1 MASREYIDDED
12 EELPDASELG
22 RSRQAVDDVED
33 EEERDSEEDED
44 EEDEEEEDEEEQ
56 DSGRQRKRVKVSPAL
71 SNLPFMLKCC
81 VSAHLNGPRHIVSL
95 ISKSRLTTMTK
106 TWTTTMTSCTRK
118 ATREFIDEDAGFDP
132 SEPANRRAAADH
144 IRYDQQRELNERD
157 LAELAQDY
165 KDRYQRSAARYTGDA
180 DQVPQRLLMPS
191 VNDPHLFQVRV
202 KIGREKELVFSLMR
216 KYMDKEH
223 SNNPLEIFS
232 AFQRDSLPG
241 LIYVEAHDAKQVS
254 TALNGLVGAYI
265 SSGVKLVPIDE
276 MSSLLKIKRAETT
289 VQPGAWVRIKRGK
302 YAGDLAQ
309 VIDVTENG
317 EEVGL
322 KFIPR
327 IDLTP
332 RDDPMGGGV
341 DPKTGKRKKPGMSIP
356 TGRPPQRFFN
366 VEEVT
371 KAYGPRSVGRRQ
383 ANAYVFMNDTYKDGF
398 IEKDIRLTGIQTD
411 NVNPTLD
418 EITQF
423 AGTQGEDGAHRTNF
437 DLSAI
442 AEASRKTATAVL
454 QPGDH
459 VEVFE
464 GEQTGVYGVVESIS
478 GEVVLLRATH
488 IEIEGQKIEVPARSV
503 RKRFKAGD
511 HVKVMAGK
519 NTDETGLVVSVTDNV
534 VTFLSDLSL
543 QEVTV
548 FSKDLREAAEVGAST
563 NTVGNYELH
572 DLVLLGAD
580 SVGVIYKTEHST
592 FRVLDQNGQTRIVQP
607 HQITLRRDSNRA
619 IATDA
624 QGHEIRVRDNMKE
637 AEGEMRKGQVLHIHQ
652 STYAFLFSREI
663 AENGGVFVTR
673 ARSLVSVAPKGPG
686 AGMDLSK
693 MNPAMMGGGMVGSGI
708 MTRAPRDRLIGVH
721 VMVTKG
727 LQKGYVGTVKETN
740 GNLVRVELVTG
751 NKVISIEK
759 DKLRMKGPDGKYVP
773 ITDGFPRRNNNT
785 SSMGPP
791 VSSGGGGGG
800 GGWNTPSRAG
810 GAASP
815 GRMQSPYLTGANGSK
830 TPGWGEGSRISFG
843 GGKTPAWNSSA
854 TPMHQSADSFGGKT
868 PGGAGATNSWGGATP
883 GRTSWGGATPGRPAG
898 QGGQGGWGGATPA
911 RSTPWGGATPAR
923 NTWGGAT
930 PAANKDSWG
939 GATPG
944 RPSASGSG
952 SGSGGDSGWNASG
965 GDEWGGSADTP
976 YTAPTPGAGLMSAP
990 TPGAPLSAPTP
1001 GGGAFSSAP
1010 TPAFGSSYGSA
1021 PTPGVFGMTPGYSV
1035 SQTPRGAPTPFVS
1048 GAGMDD
1054 DESGGRAGEKG
1065 LPQDWLMSLPENVL
1079 VDAVLEF
1086 YVPEGETTGYA
1097 DGAYDGQT
1105 AIFVTRLDS
1114 GARYARTVTVKFP
1127 NSDETLGGVPHQYL
1141 KAVEPRDN
1149 EYAICL
1155 DRSHSSFG
1163 RTALVSSKDGEDC
1176 MLEVFDENMSNP
1188 DMEFLKVSMIVKKH
1202 HV

>member
-1 MASREYIDDED
+1 MASRDYLDDDED
-12 EELPDASELG
+12 DLPEASELG
-22 RSRQAVDDVED
+22 RSRQVEDDVED
-33 EEERDSEEDED
+33 DEERDSEEEED
-44 EEDEEEEDEEEQ
+44 EEDDEEEEDEEQ
-56 DSGRQRKRVKVSPAL
+56 DSGRQRKRVKRAPKR
-71 SNLPFMLKCC
+71 PK
-81 VSAHLNGPRHIVSL
+81 AHP
-95 ISKSRLTTMTK
+95 
-106 TWTTTMTSCTRK
+106 
-118 ATREFIDEDAGFDP
+118 REFIDEDGGFDP
-132 SEPANRRAAADH
+132 NEPANRRAAADH

-202 KIGREKELVFSLMR
+202 KAGREKELVFSLMR

-223 SNNPLEIFS
+223 TNNPLEIFS

-254 TALNGLVGAYI
+254 TALNGLVGAYV
-265 SSGVKLVPIDE
+265 SSGIKLVPIDE
-276 MSSLLKIKRAETT
+276 MSSLLKIKRVETT

-332 RDDPMGGGV
+332 RDDAMGGGV

-398 IEKDIRLTGIQTD
+398 IEKDIRLSGIQTD
-411 NVNPTLD
+411 NINPTLD
-418 EITQF
+418 EIAQF
-423 AGTQGEDGAHRTNF
+423 ARIHGEDGAPGDV

-442 AEASRKTATAVL
+442 AEASRKAATAVL

-464 GEQTGVYGVVESIS
+464 GEQTGVHGVVESIS
-478 GEVVLLRATH
+478 GEIVLLRATH
-488 IEIEGQKIEVPARSV
+488 IDIEGQKIEVPARSV

-519 NTDETGLVVSVTDNV
+519 NTDETGLVVSVTNNV

-624 QGHEIRVRDNMKE
+624 HGHEIRVRDNMKE
-637 AEGEMRKGQVLHIHQ
+637 VDGEMRKGQVLHIHQ
-652 STYAFLFSREI
+652 STYAFLFNREI

-759 DKLRMKGPDGKYVP
+759 DKLRMKGPDGKYIP
-773 ITDGFPRRNNNT
+773 ISDGFSRRNNASN
-785 SSMGPP
+785 MGPP
-791 VSSGGGGGG
+791 TSTPNSGANS
-800 GGWNTPSRAG
+800 GWGTPSGRGG

-815 GRMQSPYLTGANGSK
+815 GRTQNPYLAGSR
-830 TPGWGEGSRISFG
+830 TPGWGGDGSRTPFG
-843 GGKTPAWNSSA
+843 GGKTPVWNSSA
-854 TPMHQSADSFGGKT
+854 TPMHQSGSFGGKT
-868 PGGAGATNSWGGATP
+868 PGGAGATNGSWGGATP
-883 GRTSWGGATPGRPAG
+883 GRSTWGGATPGRPS
-898 QGGQGGWGGATPA
+898 GQGGWGGATPA

-923 NTWGGAT
+923 SSGNTWGGAT

-944 RPSASGSG
+944 RPNASG
-952 SGSGGDSGWNASG
+952 SGSGGDSGEWSPSG
-965 GDEWGGSADTP
+965 GDEWGGSAETP

-1001 GGGAFSSAP
+1001 GAGAFSSAP
-1010 TPAFGSSYGSA
+1010 TPAFGSGYGSA
-1021 PTPGVFGMTPGYSV
+1021 PTPGVFGMTPGYGV

-1048 GAGMDD
+1048 GSGMDD
-1054 DESGGRAGEKG
+1054 DEGGGRSGEKG
-1065 LPQDWLMSLPENVL
+1065 LPKDWLMTLPENVL
-1079 VDAVLEF
+1079 VGAILEF
-1086 YVPEGETTGYA
+1086 CIPEGETTGYA

-1105 AIFVTRLDS
+1105 AVFVTRLDS
-1114 GARYARTVTVKFP
+1114 GARYSRTVTVKLL
-1127 NSDETLGGVPHQYL
+1127 NNDETLGGVPYEYL

-1155 DRSHSSFG
+1155 DRGHSSFG

-1176 MLEVFDENMSNP
+1176 MLEVFDEHMSNP
-1188 DMEFLKVSMIVKKH
+1188 DMEFLKVNMIVKKH
-1202 HV
+1202 QT

>member
-1 MASREYIDDED
+1 MASRDYLDDDED
-12 EELPDASELG
+12 DLPEASELG
-22 RSRQAVDDVED
+22 RSRQVEDDVED
-33 EEERDSEEDED
+33 DEERDSEEEED
-44 EEDEEEEDEEEQ
+44 EEDDEEEEDEEQ
-56 DSGRQRKRVKVSPAL
+56 DSGRQRKRVKRAPKR
-71 SNLPFMLKCC
+71 PK
-81 VSAHLNGPRHIVSL
+81 AHRFLDLEV
-95 ISKSRLTTMTK
+95 
-106 TWTTTMTSCTRK
+106 
-118 ATREFIDEDAGFDP
+118 EFIDEDGGFDP
-132 SEPANRRAAADH
+132 NEPANRRAAADH

-202 KIGREKELVFSLMR
+202 KAGREKELVFSLMR

-223 SNNPLEIFS
+223 TNNPLEIFS

-254 TALNGLVGAYI
+254 TALNGLVGAYV
-265 SSGVKLVPIDE
+265 SSGIKLVPIDE
-276 MSSLLKIKRAETT
+276 MSSLLKIKRVETT

-332 RDDPMGGGV
+332 RDDAMGGGV

-398 IEKDIRLTGIQTD
+398 IEKDIRLSGIQTD
-411 NVNPTLD
+411 NINPTLD
-418 EITQF
+418 EIAQF
-423 AGTQGEDGAHRTNF
+423 ARIHGEDGAPGDV

-442 AEASRKTATAVL
+442 AEASRKAATAVL

-464 GEQTGVYGVVESIS
+464 GEQTGVHGVVESIS
-478 GEVVLLRATH
+478 GEIVLLRATH
-488 IEIEGQKIEVPARSV
+488 IDIEGQKIEVPARSV

-519 NTDETGLVVSVTDNV
+519 NTDETGLVVSVTNNV

-624 QGHEIRVRDNMKE
+624 HGHEIRVRDNMKE
-637 AEGEMRKGQVLHIHQ
+637 VDGEMRKGQVLHIHQ
-652 STYAFLFSREI
+652 STYAFLFNREI

-759 DKLRMKGPDGKYVP
+759 DKLRMKGPDGKYIP
-773 ITDGFPRRNNNT
+773 ISDGFSRRNNASN
-785 SSMGPP
+785 MGPP
-791 VSSGGGGGG
+791 TSTPNSGANS
-800 GGWNTPSRAG
+800 GWGTPSGRGG

-815 GRMQSPYLTGANGSK
+815 GRTQNPYLAGSR
-830 TPGWGEGSRISFG
+830 TPGWGGDGSRTPFG
-843 GGKTPAWNSSA
+843 GGKTPVWNSSA
-854 TPMHQSADSFGGKT
+854 TPMHQSGSFGGKT
-868 PGGAGATNSWGGATP
+868 PGGAGATNGSWGGATP
-883 GRTSWGGATPGRPAG
+883 GRSTWGGATPGRPS
-898 QGGQGGWGGATPA
+898 GQGGWGGATPA

-923 NTWGGAT
+923 SSGNTWGGAT
-930 PAANKDSWG
+930 PAASKDSWG

-944 RPSASGSG
+944 RPNASG
-952 SGSGGDSGWNASG
+952 SGSGGDSGEWSPSG
-965 GDEWGGSADTP
+965 GDEWGGSAETP

-1001 GGGAFSSAP
+1001 GAGAFSSAP
-1010 TPAFGSSYGSA
+1010 TPAFGSGYGSA
-1021 PTPGVFGMTPGYSV
+1021 PTPGVFGMTPGYGV

-1048 GAGMDD
+1048 GSGMDD
-1054 DESGGRAGEKG
+1054 DEGGGRSGEKG
-1065 LPQDWLMSLPENVL
+1065 LPKDWLMTLPENVL
-1079 VDAVLEF
+1079 VGAILEF
-1086 YVPEGETTGYA
+1086 CIPEGETTGYA

-1105 AIFVTRLDS
+1105 AVFVTRLDS
-1114 GARYARTVTVKFP
+1114 GARYSRTVTVKLLS
-1127 NSDETLGGVPHQYL
+1127 NDETLGGVPYEYL

-1155 DRSHSSFG
+1155 DRGHSSFG

-1176 MLEVFDENMSNP
+1176 MLEVFDEHMSNP
-1188 DMEFLKVSMIVKKH
+1188 DMEFLKVNMIVKKH
-1202 HV
+1202 QT

>member
-1 MASREYIDDED
+1 MASRDYLDDDED
-12 EELPDASELG
+12 DLPEASELG
-22 RSRQAVDDVED
+22 RSRQVEDDVED
-33 EEERDSEEDED
+33 DEERDSEEEED
-44 EEDEEEEDEEEQ
+44 EEDDEEEEDEEQ
-56 DSGRQRKRVKVSPAL
+56 DSGRQRKRVKRAPKR
-71 SNLPFMLKCC
+71 PK
-81 VSAHLNGPRHIVSL
+81 AHP
-95 ISKSRLTTMTK
+95 
-106 TWTTTMTSCTRK
+106 
-118 ATREFIDEDAGFDP
+118 REFIDEDGGFDP
-132 SEPANRRAAADH
+132 NEPANRRAAADH

-202 KIGREKELVFSLMR
+202 KAGREKELVFSLMR

-223 SNNPLEIFS
+223 TNNPLEIFS

-254 TALNGLVGAYI
+254 TALNGLVGAYV
-265 SSGVKLVPIDE
+265 SSGIKLVPIDE
-276 MSSLLKIKRAETT
+276 MSSLLKIKRVETT

-332 RDDPMGGGV
+332 RDDAMGGGV

-398 IEKDIRLTGIQTD
+398 IEKDIRLSGIQTD
-411 NVNPTLD
+411 NINPTLD
-418 EITQF
+418 EIAQF
-423 AGTQGEDGAHRTNF
+423 ARIHGEDGAPGDV

-442 AEASRKTATAVL
+442 AEASRKAATAVL

-464 GEQTGVYGVVESIS
+464 GEQTGVHGVVESIS
-478 GEVVLLRATH
+478 GEIVLLRATH
-488 IEIEGQKIEVPARSV
+488 IDIEGQKIEVPARSV

-519 NTDETGLVVSVTDNV
+519 NTDETGLVVSVTNNV

-624 QGHEIRVRDNMKE
+624 HGHEIRVRDNMKE
-637 AEGEMRKGQVLHIHQ
+637 VDGEMRKGQVLHIHQ
-652 STYAFLFSREI
+652 STYAFLFNREI

-759 DKLRMKGPDGKYVP
+759 DKLRMKGPDGKYIP
-773 ITDGFPRRNNNT
+773 ISDGFSRRNNASN
-785 SSMGPP
+785 MGPP
-791 VSSGGGGGG
+791 TSTPNSGANS
-800 GGWNTPSRAG
+800 GWGTPSGRGG

-815 GRMQSPYLTGANGSK
+815 GRTQNPYLAGSR
-830 TPGWGEGSRISFG
+830 TPGWGGDGSRTPFG
-843 GGKTPAWNSSA
+843 GGKTPVWNSSA
-854 TPMHQSADSFGGKT
+854 TPMHQSGSFGGKT
-868 PGGAGATNSWGGATP
+868 PGGAGATNGSWGGATP
-883 GRTSWGGATPGRPAG
+883 GRSTWGGATPGRPS
-898 QGGQGGWGGATPA
+898 GQGGWGGATPA

-923 NTWGGAT
+923 SSGNTWGGAT

-944 RPSASGSG
+944 RPNASG
-952 SGSGGDSGWNASG
+952 SGSGGDSGEWSPSG
-965 GDEWGGSADTP
+965 GDEWGGSAETP
-976 YTAPTPGAGLMSAP
+976 YTAATPGAGLMSAP

-1001 GGGAFSSAP
+1001 GAGAFSSAP
-1010 TPAFGSSYGSA
+1010 TPAFGSGYGSA
-1021 PTPGVFGMTPGYSV
+1021 PTPGVFGMTPGYGV

-1048 GAGMDD
+1048 GSGMDD
-1054 DESGGRAGEKG
+1054 DEGGGRSGEKG
-1065 LPQDWLMSLPENVL
+1065 LPKDWLMTLPENVL
-1079 VDAVLEF
+1079 VGAILEF
-1086 YVPEGETTGYA
+1086 CIPEGEATGYA

-1105 AIFVTRLDS
+1105 AVFVTRLDS
-1114 GARYARTVTVKFP
+1114 GARYSRTVTVKLL
-1127 NSDETLGGVPHQYL
+1127 NNDETLGGVPYEYL

-1155 DRSHSSFG
+1155 DRGHSSFG

-1176 MLEVFDENMSNP
+1176 MLEVFDEHMSNP
-1188 DMEFLKVSMIVKKH
+1188 DMEFLKVNMIVKKH
-1202 HV
+1202 QT

>member
-1 MASREYIDDED
+1 MASRDYLDDDED
-12 EELPDASELG
+12 DLPEASELG
-22 RSRQAVDDVED
+22 RSRQVEDDVED
-33 EEERDSEEDED
+33 DEERDSEEEED
-44 EEDEEEEDEEEQ
+44 EEDDEEEEDEEQ
-56 DSGRQRKRVKVSPAL
+56 DSGRQRKRVKRAPKR
-71 SNLPFMLKCC
+71 PK
-81 VSAHLNGPRHIVSL
+81 AHP
-95 ISKSRLTTMTK
+95 
-106 TWTTTMTSCTRK
+106 
-118 ATREFIDEDAGFDP
+118 REFIDEDGGFDP
-132 SEPANRRAAADH
+132 NEPANRRAAADH

-202 KIGREKELVFSLMR
+202 KAGREKELVFSLMR

-223 SNNPLEIFS
+223 TNNPLEIFS

-254 TALNGLVGAYI
+254 TALNGLVGAYV
-265 SSGVKLVPIDE
+265 SSGIKLVPIDE
-276 MSSLLKIKRAETT
+276 MSSLLKIKRVETT

-332 RDDPMGGGV
+332 RDDAMGGGV

-398 IEKDIRLTGIQTD
+398 IEKDIRLSGIQTD
-411 NVNPTLD
+411 NINPTLD
-418 EITQF
+418 EIAQF
-423 AGTQGEDGAHRTNF
+423 ARIHGEDGAPGDV

-442 AEASRKTATAVL
+442 AEASRKAATAVL

-464 GEQTGVYGVVESIS
+464 GEQTGVHGVVESIS
-478 GEVVLLRATH
+478 GEIVLLRATH
-488 IEIEGQKIEVPARSV
+488 IDIEGQKIEVPARSV

-519 NTDETGLVVSVTDNV
+519 NTDETGLVVSVTNNV

-624 QGHEIRVRDNMKE
+624 HGHEIRVRDNMKE
-637 AEGEMRKGQVLHIHQ
+637 VDGEMRKGQVLHIHQ
-652 STYAFLFSREI
+652 STYAFLFNREI

-759 DKLRMKGPDGKYVP
+759 DKLRMKGPDGKYIP
-773 ITDGFPRRNNNT
+773 ISDGFSRRNNASN
-785 SSMGPP
+785 MGPP
-791 VSSGGGGGG
+791 TSTPNSGANS
-800 GGWNTPSRAG
+800 GWGTPSGRGG

-815 GRMQSPYLTGANGSK
+815 GRTQNPYLAGSR
-830 TPGWGEGSRISFG
+830 TPGWGGDGSRTPFG
-843 GGKTPAWNSSA
+843 GGKTPVWNSSA
-854 TPMHQSADSFGGKT
+854 TPMHQSGSFGGKT
-868 PGGAGATNSWGGATP
+868 PGGAGATNGSWGGATP
-883 GRTSWGGATPGRPAG
+883 GRSTWGGATPGRPS
-898 QGGQGGWGGATPA
+898 GQGGWGGATPA

-923 NTWGGAT
+923 SSGNTWGGAT
-930 PAANKDSWG
+930 PAASKDSWG

-944 RPSASGSG
+944 RPNASG
-952 SGSGGDSGWNASG
+952 SGSGGDSGEWSPSG
-965 GDEWGGSADTP
+965 GDEWGGSAETP

-1001 GGGAFSSAP
+1001 GAGAFSSAP
-1010 TPAFGSSYGSA
+1010 TPAFGSGYGSA
-1021 PTPGVFGMTPGYSV
+1021 PTPGVFGMTPGYGV

-1048 GAGMDD
+1048 GSGMDD
-1054 DESGGRAGEKG
+1054 DEGGGRSGEKG
-1065 LPQDWLMSLPENVL
+1065 LPKDWLMTLPENVL
-1079 VDAVLEF
+1079 VGAILEF
-1086 YVPEGETTGYA
+1086 CIPEGETTGYA

-1105 AIFVTRLDS
+1105 AVFVTRLDS
-1114 GARYARTVTVKFP
+1114 GARYSRTVTVKLLS
-1127 NSDETLGGVPHQYL
+1127 NDETLGGVPYEYL

-1155 DRSHSSFG
+1155 DRGHSSFG

-1176 MLEVFDENMSNP
+1176 MLEVFDEHMSNP
-1188 DMEFLKVSMIVKKH
+1188 DMEFLKVNMIVKKH
-1202 HV
+1202 QT

>member
-1 MASREYIDDED
+1 MASRDYLDDDED
-12 EELPDASELG
+12 DLPEASELG
-22 RSRQAVDDVED
+22 RSRQVEDDVED
-33 EEERDSEEDED
+33 DEERDSEEEED
-44 EEDEEEEDEEEQ
+44 EEDDDEEEDEEQ
-56 DSGRQRKRVKVSPAL
+56 DSGRQRKRVKV
-71 SNLPFMLKCC
+71 
-81 VSAHLNGPRHIVSL
+81 
-95 ISKSRLTTMTK
+95 
-106 TWTTTMTSCTRK
+106 
-118 ATREFIDEDAGFDP
+118 TREFIDEDGGFDP
-132 SEPANRRAAADH
+132 NEPANRRAAADH

-202 KIGREKELVFSLMR
+202 KAGREKELVFSLMR

-223 SNNPLEIFS
+223 TNNPLEIFS

-254 TALNGLVGAYI
+254 TALNGLVGAYV
-265 SSGVKLVPIDE
+265 SSGIKLVPIDE
-276 MSSLLKIKRAETT
+276 MSSLLKIKRVETT

-332 RDDPMGGGV
+332 RDDAMGGGV

-398 IEKDIRLTGIQTD
+398 IEKDIRLSGIQTD
-411 NVNPTLD
+411 NINPTLD
-418 EITQF
+418 EIAQF
-423 AGTQGEDGAHRTNF
+423 ARIHGEDGAPGDV

-442 AEASRKTATAVL
+442 AEASRKAATAVL

-464 GEQTGVYGVVESIS
+464 GEQTGVHGVVESIS
-478 GEVVLLRATH
+478 GEIVLLRATH
-488 IEIEGQKIEVPARSV
+488 IDIEGQKIEVPARSV

-519 NTDETGLVVSVTDNV
+519 NTDETGLVVSVTNNV

-624 QGHEIRVRDNMKE
+624 HGHEIRVRDNMKE
-637 AEGEMRKGQVLHIHQ
+637 VDGEMRKGQVLHIHQ
-652 STYAFLFSREI
+652 STYAFLFNREI

-759 DKLRMKGPDGKYVP
+759 DKLRMKGPDGKYIP
-773 ITDGFPRRNNNT
+773 ISDGFSRRNNASN
-785 SSMGPP
+785 MGPP
-791 VSSGGGGGG
+791 TSTPNSGANS
-800 GGWNTPSRAG
+800 GWGTPSGRGG

-815 GRMQSPYLTGANGSK
+815 GRTQNPYLAGSR
-830 TPGWGEGSRISFG
+830 TPGWGGDGSRTPFG
-843 GGKTPAWNSSA
+843 GGKTPVWNSSA
-854 TPMHQSADSFGGKT
+854 TPMHQSGSFGGKT
-868 PGGAGATNSWGGATP
+868 PGGAGATNGSWGGATP
-883 GRTSWGGATPGRPAG
+883 GRSTWGGATPGRPS
-898 QGGQGGWGGATPA
+898 GQGGWGGATPA

-923 NTWGGAT
+923 SSGNTWGGAT
-930 PAANKDSWG
+930 PAASKDSWG

-944 RPSASGSG
+944 RPNASG
-952 SGSGGDSGWNASG
+952 SGSGGDSGEWSPSG
-965 GDEWGGSADTP
+965 GDEWGGSAETP

-1001 GGGAFSSAP
+1001 GAGAFSSAP
-1010 TPAFGSSYGSA
+1010 TPAFGSGYGSA
-1021 PTPGVFGMTPGYSV
+1021 PTPGVFGMTPGYGV

-1048 GAGMDD
+1048 GSGMDD
-1054 DESGGRAGEKG
+1054 DEGGGRSGEKG
-1065 LPQDWLMSLPENVL
+1065 LPKDWLMTLPENVL
-1079 VDAVLEF
+1079 VGAILEF
-1086 YVPEGETTGYA
+1086 CIPEGETTGYA

-1105 AIFVTRLDS
+1105 AVFVTRLDS
-1114 GARYARTVTVKFP
+1114 GARYSRTVTVKLL
-1127 NSDETLGGVPHQYL
+1127 NNDETLGGVPYEYL

-1155 DRSHSSFG
+1155 DRGHSSFG

-1176 MLEVFDENMSNP
+1176 MLEVFDEHMSNP
-1188 DMEFLKVSMIVKKH
+1188 DMEFLKVNMIVKKH
-1202 HV
+1202 QT

>member
-1 MASREYIDDED
+1 MASRDYIDDDED
-12 EELPDASELG
+12 DLPDASDLG

-33 EEERDSEEDED
+33 DDERDSEEEED
-44 EEDEEEEDEEEQ
+44 EEDEEEEEDEEQ
-56 DSGRQRKRVKVSPAL
+56 DSGRQRKRVKRAPKR
-71 SNLPFMLKCC
+71 PK
-81 VSAHLNGPRHIVSL
+81 AHRFLDLEVEVDDDEEDLDDDDDELH
-95 ISKSRLTTMTK
+95 KE
-106 TWTTTMTSCTRK
+106 
-118 ATREFIDEDAGFDP
+118 AREFIDEDGGFDP
-132 SEPANRRAAADH
+132 NEPVNRRAAADH

-165 KDRYQRSAARYTGDA
+165 KDRYQRSAARYTGDV

-202 KIGREKELVFSLMR
+202 KVGREKELVFSLMR
-216 KYMDKEH
+216 KYMDKEN

-241 LIYVEAHDAKQVS
+241 LIYVEAHDSKQVS
-254 TALNGLVGAYI
+254 TALNGLVGAYV
-265 SSGVKLVPIDE
+265 SSGIKLVPIDE
-276 MSSLLKIKRAETT
+276 MSSLLKIKRVETT

-322 KFIPR
+322 KFVPR

-332 RDDPMGGGV
+332 RDDAMGGGV

-418 EITQF
+418 EIAQF
-423 AGTQGEDGAHRTNF
+423 AGVHGEDGAHRGDL

-442 AEASRKTATAVL
+442 AEASRKAATAVL

-478 GEVVLLRATH
+478 GEIVLLRATH
-488 IEIEGQKIEVPARSV
+488 FEIEGQKIEVPARSV

-619 IATDA
+619 IATDS

-637 AEGEMRKGQVLHIHQ
+637 IDGEMRKGQVLHIHQ
-652 STYAFLFSREI
+652 STYAFLFNREI

-740 GNLVRVELVTG
+740 GNLVRVQLVAG
-751 NKVISIEK
+751 NKIISIEK

-773 ITDGFPRRNNNT
+773 VSDGFPRRNNM

-791 VSSGGGGGG
+791 VAAGAN
-800 GGWNTPSRAG
+800 GGWGTPGNRAG

-815 GRMQSPYLTGANGSK
+815 GRMQSPYLTNTGGKTPGWDGSK
-830 TPGWGEGSRISFG
+830 TPGWGDGARTPFG
-843 GGKTPAWNSSA
+843 GGKTP
-854 TPMHQSADSFGGKT
+854 MHPGGDSFGGKT
-868 PGGAGATNSWGGATP
+868 PGGAGATS
-883 GRTSWGGATPGRPAG
+883 SWGGATPGRPAW
-898 QGGQGGWGGATPA
+898 GGATPGRPSGGWGGATPA
-911 RSTPWGGATPAR
+911 RSTPWAGLEQDLVGTLKGGTPL
-923 NTWGGAT
+923 
-930 PAANKDSWG
+930 
-939 GATPG
+939 
-944 RPSASGSG
+944 
-952 SGSGGDSGWNASG
+952 G
-965 GDEWGGSADTP
+965 GDEWGGTADTP

-990 TPGAPLSAPTP
+990 TPGAALSAPTP

-1021 PTPGVFGMTPGYSV
+1021 PTPGVFGMTPGYGV

-1054 DESGGRAGEKG
+1054 DENGGRAGEKS
-1065 LPQDWLMSLPENVL
+1065 LPQDWLMTLPENIL
-1079 VDAVLEF
+1079 VDAMLEF
-1086 YVPEGETTGYA
+1086 YIPEGETTGYA
-1097 DGAYDGQT
+1097 DGAYDGQI
-1105 AIFVTRLDS
+1105 AVFVTRLDS
-1114 GARYARTVTVKFP
+1114 GARYNRTVTVKFL
-1127 NSDETLGGVPHQYL
+1127 NNDETLGGIPYQYL
-1141 KAVEPRDN
+1141 KAVEPQHN

-1176 MLEVFDENMSNP
+1176 MVEVYDENMSNP
-1188 DMEFLKVSMIVKKH
+1188 DMEFLKVNMIVKKH

>member
-1 MASREYIDDED
+1 MASREYIDDDDD
-12 EELPDASELG
+12 EMPDAMDIG
-22 RSRQAVDDVED
+22 RSRQAPTAAQGGSDD
-33 EEERDSEEDED
+33 EERNSEEEDDDEDD
-44 EEDEEEEDEEEQ
+44 EEDEEEEE
-56 DSGRQRKRVKVSPAL
+56 DSGRQRKRVKRGPKK
-71 SNLPFMLKCC
+71 PK
-81 VSAHLNGPRHIVSL
+81 AHRFLDLEVEVDDDDEDLDDDDEELGRE
-95 ISKSRLTTMTK
+95 
-106 TWTTTMTSCTRK
+106 
-118 ATREFIDEDAGFDP
+118 AREFIDEDGGFDP
-132 SEPANRRAAADH
+132 NEPVNRRAAADH
-144 IRYDQQRELNERD
+144 IRYNQQRELNERD

-202 KIGREKELVFSLMR
+202 KVGREKEIVFSLMR
-216 KYMDKEH
+216 KYIDKEH
-223 SNNPLEIFS
+223 GNAPLEIFS

-254 TALNGLVGAYI
+254 TALNGLVGAYV

-276 MSSLLKIKRAETT
+276 MSSLLRIKRVETT

-332 RDDPMGGGV
+332 RDDVVGGGI
-341 DPKTGKRKKPGMSIP
+341 DPKTGKRKKPGMSAP

-366 VEEVT
+366 VEEVA

-423 AGTQGEDGAHRTNF
+423 AGTRGDDGAPDV

-442 AEASRKTATAVL
+442 ADAARKAATAVL

-464 GEQTGVYGVVESIS
+464 GEQTGVHGVVESIS
-478 GEVVLLRATH
+478 GEVVLIRATH

-519 NTDETGLVVSVTDNV
+519 NTDETGLVVSVTKDV

-607 HQITLRRDSNRA
+607 HQISMRRDSSRA

-624 QGHEIRVRDNMKE
+624 HGHEIRVRDNMKE
-637 AEGEMRKGQVLHIHQ
+637 MDGEMRKGQVLHIHQ
-652 STYAFLFSREI
+652 STYAFLHNRDI

-686 AGMDLSK
+686 TGVDLSK
-693 MNPAMMGGGMVGSGI
+693 MNPAMAGGAGGMVGSGI
-708 MTRAPRDRLIGVH
+708 LNRAPRDRLIGVS

-727 LQKGYVGTVKETN
+727 LQKGYVGTIKETN
-740 GNLVRVELVTG
+740 GNIVRVELSTN

-759 DKLRMKGPDGKYVP
+759 DKLRMKGQDGKYIP
-773 ITDGFPRRNNNT
+773 LTDGFPRRNHNGN
-785 SSMGPP
+785 SMGPP
-791 VSSGGGGGG
+791 ALPGPGPGSGANSGWGTPASNRGGG
-800 GGWNTPSRAG
+800 GGWGSSPSVAG
-810 GAASP
+810 
-815 GRMQSPYLTGANGSK
+815 RTQNPYGGK
-830 TPGWGEGSRISFG
+830 TPGWGEGARTPFG
-843 GGKTPAWNSSA
+843 GGKTPAWNASTTSS
-854 TPMHQSADSFGGKT
+854 PYVGDSFGGKT
-868 PGGAGATNSWGGATP
+868 PGGAGSSG
-883 GRTSWGGATPGRPAG
+883 WGGATPGRPGWGGATPGRPSGTG
-898 QGGQGGWGGATPA
+898 QATGGWGGATPA
-911 RSTPWGGATPAR
+911 RPT

-930 PAANKDSWG
+930 PARPAGSWGGATPARTAGSWGGATPSGGAKDSWG

-944 RPSASGSG
+944 RPGASTAGQTP
-952 SGSGGDSGWNASG
+952 GGEWGGG
-965 GDEWGGSADTP
+965 GDEWGSSADSAQTP
-976 YTAPTPGAGLMSAP
+976 FTAPTPGAGPISAP
-990 TPGAPLSAPTP
+990 TPGVPLSAPTP
-1001 GGGAFSSAP
+1001 GAFSTATS
-1010 TPAFGSSYGSA
+1010 PAFGSGYGSA
-1021 PTPGVFGMTPGYSV
+1021 PTPGVFGMTPG
-1035 SQTPRGAPTPFVS
+1035 
-1048 GAGMDD
+1048 
-1054 DESGGRAGEKG
+1054 
-1065 LPQDWLMSLPENVL
+1065 
-1079 VDAVLEF
+1079 
-1086 YVPEGETTGYA
+1086 GY
-1097 DGAYDGQT
+1097 
-1105 AIFVTRLDS
+1105 
-1114 GARYARTVTVKFP
+1114 
-1127 NSDETLGGVPHQYL
+1127 
-1141 KAVEPRDN
+1141 
-1149 EYAICL
+1149 
-1155 DRSHSSFG
+1155 
-1163 RTALVSSKDGEDC
+1163 
-1176 MLEVFDENMSNP
+1176 
-1188 DMEFLKVSMIVKKH
+1188 
-1202 HV
+1202 

>member
-1 MASREYIDDED
+1 MASREYIDDDDED
-12 EELPDASELG
+12 LPDASDLG
-22 RSRQAVDDVED
+22 RSRQAIDDVED
-33 EEERDSEEDED
+33 DEERDSEEDED
-44 EEDEEEEDEEEQ
+44 EEDDEEEEEEEQ
-56 DSGRQRKRVKVSPAL
+56 DSGRQRKRVKVSLPL
-71 SNLPFMLKCC
+71 SNNLFMLKCSL
-81 VSAHLNGPRHIVSL
+81 SAHLNDPRHIVSSIL
-95 ISKSRLTTMTK
+95 KSKSTTMTK
-106 TWTTTMTSCTRK
+106 TWTTTTMSCTRK
-118 ATREFIDEDAGFDP
+118 ASKNGFFIGIILNIAFKLAREFIDEDGGFDP
-132 SEPANRRAAADH
+132 NEPANRRAAADH

-202 KIGREKELVFSLMR
+202 KVGREKELVFSLMR

-223 SNNPLEIFS
+223 TNNPLEIFS

-265 SSGVKLVPIDE
+265 SSGIKLVPIDE
-276 MSSLLKIKRAETT
+276 MSSLLKIKRVETT

-423 AGTQGEDGAHRTNF
+423 AGTHGEDGAHRSDF

-478 GEVVLLRATH
+478 GEIVLLRATH

-624 QGHEIRVRDNMKE
+624 QGHEIRVVCD
-637 AEGEMRKGQVLHIHQ
+637 
-652 STYAFLFSREI
+652 
-663 AENGGVFVTR
+663 
-673 ARSLVSVAPKGPG
+673 
-686 AGMDLSK
+686 
-693 MNPAMMGGGMVGSGI
+693 
-708 MTRAPRDRLIGVH
+708 
-721 VMVTKG
+721 
-727 LQKGYVGTVKETN
+727 
-740 GNLVRVELVTG
+740 
-751 NKVISIEK
+751 
-759 DKLRMKGPDGKYVP
+759 
-773 ITDGFPRRNNNT
+773 
-785 SSMGPP
+785 
-791 VSSGGGGGG
+791 
-800 GGWNTPSRAG
+800 
-810 GAASP
+810 
-815 GRMQSPYLTGANGSK
+815 
-830 TPGWGEGSRISFG
+830 EGSVVGERC
-843 GGKTPAWNSSA
+843 A
-854 TPMHQSADSFGGKT
+854 
-868 PGGAGATNSWGGATP
+868 
-883 GRTSWGGATPGRPAG
+883 
-898 QGGQGGWGGATPA
+898 QG
-911 RSTPWGGATPAR
+911 
-923 NTWGGAT
+923 TWGRDGLEQD
-930 PAANKDSWG
+930 K
-939 GATPG
+939 PG
-944 RPSASGSG
+944 
-952 SGSGGDSGWNASG
+952 D
-965 GDEWGGSADTP
+965 
-976 YTAPTPGAGLMSAP
+976 
-990 TPGAPLSAPTP
+990 
-1001 GGGAFSSAP
+1001 
-1010 TPAFGSSYGSA
+1010 
-1021 PTPGVFGMTPGYSV
+1021 
-1035 SQTPRGAPTPFVS
+1035 RGRW
-1048 GAGMDD
+1048 D
-1054 DESGGRAGEKG
+1054 GR
-1065 LPQDWLMSLPENVL
+1065 
-1079 VDAVLEF
+1079 
-1086 YVPEGETTGYA
+1086 
-1097 DGAYDGQT
+1097 
-1105 AIFVTRLDS
+1105 
-1114 GARYARTVTVKFP
+1114 
-1127 NSDETLGGVPHQYL
+1127 
-1141 KAVEPRDN
+1141 
-1149 EYAICL
+1149 
-1155 DRSHSSFG
+1155 
-1163 RTALVSSKDGEDC
+1163 
-1176 MLEVFDENMSNP
+1176 
-1188 DMEFLKVSMIVKKH
+1188 
-1202 HV
+1202 

>member
-1 MASREYIDDED
+1 MASRDYLDDDED
-12 EELPDASELG
+12 DLPEASELG
-22 RSRQAVDDVED
+22 RSRQVEDDVED
-33 EEERDSEEDED
+33 DEERDSEEEED
-44 EEDEEEEDEEEQ
+44 EEDDDEEEDEEQ
-56 DSGRQRKRVKVSPAL
+56 DSGRQRKRVKRAPKR
-71 SNLPFMLKCC
+71 PK
-81 VSAHLNGPRHIVSL
+81 AHRFLDLEVEVDDDDEDLDDDDDEFH
-95 ISKSRLTTMTK
+95 KE
-106 TWTTTMTSCTRK
+106 
-118 ATREFIDEDAGFDP
+118 AREFIDEDGGFDP
-132 SEPANRRAAADH
+132 NEPANRRAAADH

-202 KIGREKELVFSLMR
+202 KAGREKELVFSLMR

-223 SNNPLEIFS
+223 TNNPLEIFS

-254 TALNGLVGAYI
+254 TALNGLVGAYV
-265 SSGVKLVPIDE
+265 SSGIKLVPIDE
-276 MSSLLKIKRAETT
+276 MSSLLKIKRVETT

-332 RDDPMGGGV
+332 RDDAMGGGV

-398 IEKDIRLTGIQTD
+398 IEKDIRLSGIQTD
-411 NVNPTLD
+411 NINPTLD
-418 EITQF
+418 EIAQF
-423 AGTQGEDGAHRTNF
+423 ARIHGEDGAPGDV

-442 AEASRKTATAVL
+442 AEASRKAATAVL

-464 GEQTGVYGVVESIS
+464 GEQTGVHGVVESIS
-478 GEVVLLRATH
+478 GEIVLLRATH
-488 IEIEGQKIEVPARSV
+488 IDIEGQKIEVPARSV

-519 NTDETGLVVSVTDNV
+519 NTDETGLVVSVTNNV

-624 QGHEIRVRDNMKE
+624 HGHEIRVRDNMKE
-637 AEGEMRKGQVLHIHQ
+637 VDGEMRKGQVLHIHQ
-652 STYAFLFSREI
+652 STYAFLFNREI

-759 DKLRMKGPDGKYVP
+759 DKLRMKGPDGKYIP
-773 ITDGFPRRNNNT
+773 ISDGFSRRNNASN
-785 SSMGPP
+785 MGPP
-791 VSSGGGGGG
+791 TSTPNSGANS
-800 GGWNTPSRAG
+800 GWGTPSGRGG

-815 GRMQSPYLTGANGSK
+815 GRTQNPYLAGSR
-830 TPGWGEGSRISFG
+830 TPGWGGDGSRTPFG
-843 GGKTPAWNSSA
+843 GGKTPVWNSSA
-854 TPMHQSADSFGGKT
+854 TPMHQSGSFGGKT
-868 PGGAGATNSWGGATP
+868 PGGAGATNGSWGGATP
-883 GRTSWGGATPGRPAG
+883 GRSTWGGATPGRPS
-898 QGGQGGWGGATPA
+898 GQGGWGGATPA

-923 NTWGGAT
+923 SSGNTWGGAT
-930 PAANKDSWG
+930 PAASKDSWG

-944 RPSASGSG
+944 RPNASG
-952 SGSGGDSGWNASG
+952 SGSGGDSGEWSPSG
-965 GDEWGGSADTP
+965 GDEWGGSAETP

-1001 GGGAFSSAP
+1001 GAGAFSSAP
-1010 TPAFGSSYGSA
+1010 TPAFGSGYGSA
-1021 PTPGVFGMTPGYSV
+1021 PTPGVFGMTPGYGV

-1048 GAGMDD
+1048 GSGMDD
-1054 DESGGRAGEKG
+1054 DEGGGRSGEKG
-1065 LPQDWLMSLPENVL
+1065 LPKDWLMTLPENVL
-1079 VDAVLEF
+1079 VGAILEF
-1086 YVPEGETTGYA
+1086 CIPEGETTGYA

-1105 AIFVTRLDS
+1105 AVFVTRLDS
-1114 GARYARTVTVKFP
+1114 GARYSRTVTVKLL
-1127 NSDETLGGVPHQYL
+1127 NNDETLGGVPYEYL

-1155 DRSHSSFG
+1155 DRGHSSFG
-1163 RTALVSSKDGEDC
+1163 RTALVRGRAS
-1176 MLEVFDENMSNP
+1176 
-1188 DMEFLKVSMIVKKH
+1188 
-1202 HV
+1202 

>member
-1 MASREYIDDED
+1 MASREYIEDDD
-12 EELPDASELG
+12 DDLPEASELG

-33 EEERDSEEDED
+33 DEERDSEEEED
-44 EEDEEEEDEEEQ
+44 EEDEEEEEDEEQ
-56 DSGRQRKRVKVSPAL
+56 DSGRQRKRVKRAPKR
-71 SNLPFMLKCC
+71 PK
-81 VSAHLNGPRHIVSL
+81 AHRFLDLEVEVDDDDEDLDDDDDEFH
-95 ISKSRLTTMTK
+95 KE
-106 TWTTTMTSCTRK
+106 
-118 ATREFIDEDAGFDP
+118 AREFIDEDSGFDP
-132 SEPANRRAAADH
+132 NEPANRRAAADH

-202 KIGREKELVFSLMR
+202 KVGREKELVFSLMR
-216 KYMDKEH
+216 KYMDKENT
-223 SNNPLEIFS
+223 NNPLEIFS

-241 LIYVEAHDAKQVS
+241 LIYVEAHDSKQVS
-254 TALNGLVGAYI
+254 TALNGLVGAYV
-265 SSGVKLVPIDE
+265 SSGIKLVPIDE
-276 MSSLLKIKRAETT
+276 MSSLLKIKRVETT

-332 RDDPMGGGV
+332 RDDAMGGGV

-398 IEKDIRLTGIQTD
+398 IEKDIRLSGIQTD
-411 NVNPTLD
+411 NINPTLD
-418 EITQF
+418 EIAQF
-423 AGTQGEDGAHRTNF
+423 ARIHGEDGAPGDV

-442 AEASRKTATAVL
+442 AEASRKAATAVL

-464 GEQTGVYGVVESIS
+464 GEQTGVHGVVESIS
-478 GEVVLLRATH
+478 GEIVLLRATH
-488 IEIEGQKIEVPARSV
+488 IDIEGQKIEVPARSV

-637 AEGEMRKGQVLHIHQ
+637 VEGEMRKGQVLHIHQ

-663 AENGGVFVTR
+663 TENGGVFVTR

-727 LQKGYVGTVKETN
+727 LQKGYIGTVKETN

-759 DKLRMKGPDGKYVP
+759 DKLRMKGPDGKYIP
-773 ITDGFPRRNNNT
+773 ISDGFPRRNNA

-791 VSSGGGGGG
+791 ASGPGGGANS
-800 GGWNTPSRAG
+800 GWGTPSNRAG

-815 GRMQSPYLTGANGSK
+815 GRTQNPYLAGSR
-830 TPGWGEGSRISFG
+830 TPGWGGDGSRTPFG
-843 GGKTPAWNSSA
+843 GGKTPVWNSSA
-854 TPMHQSADSFGGKT
+854 TPMHQSGSFGGKT
-868 PGGAGATNSWGGATP
+868 PGGAGATSG
-883 GRTSWGGATPGRPAG
+883 SWGGATPGRPTWGGATPG
-898 QGGQGGWGGATPA
+898 RSSGQGGWGGATPA

-923 NTWGGAT
+923 SGNTWGGAT
-930 PAANKDSWG
+930 PAASKDSWG

-944 RPSASGSG
+944 RPNANGSG
-952 SGSGGDSGWNASG
+952 SGSGGDSGEWSPSG
-965 GDEWGGSADTP
+965 GDEWGGSAETP

-1001 GGGAFSSAP
+1001 GAGAFSSAP
-1010 TPAFGSSYGSA
+1010 TPAFGSGYGSA
-1021 PTPGVFGMTPGYSV
+1021 PTPGVFGMTPGYGV

-1048 GAGMDD
+1048 GSGMDD
-1054 DESGGRAGEKG
+1054 DESGGRTGEKG
-1065 LPQDWLMSLPENVL
+1065 LPKDWLMTLPENVL
-1079 VDAVLEF
+1079 VGAMLEF
-1086 YVPEGETTGYA
+1086 CIPEGETAGYA

-1105 AIFVTRLDS
+1105 AVFVTRLDS
-1114 GARYARTVTVKFP
+1114 GARYSRTVTVKFP
-1127 NSDETLGGVPHQYL
+1127 NNDETLGGIPYEYL

-1176 MLEVFDENMSNP
+1176 MLEVFDEHMSNP
-1188 DMEFLKVSMIVKKH
+1188 DMEFLKVNMIVKKH
-1202 HV
+1202 QA

>member
-1 MASREYIDDED
+1 MASREYIDDDD
-12 EELPDASELG
+12 EELPDASDLG

-33 EEERDSEEDED
+33 DEERDSEEDED
-44 EEDEEEEDEEEQ
+44 EEDEEEEEEEEQ
-56 DSGRQRKRVKVSPAL
+56 DSGRQRKRVKRAPKR
-71 SNLPFMLKCC
+71 PK
-81 VSAHLNGPRHIVSL
+81 AHRFLDLEVEVDDDDEDLDDDDDELH
-95 ISKSRLTTMTK
+95 KE
-106 TWTTTMTSCTRK
+106 
-118 ATREFIDEDAGFDP
+118 AREFIDEDGGFDP
-132 SEPANRRAAADH
+132 NEPANRRAAADH

-202 KIGREKELVFSLMR
+202 KVGREKELVFSLMR

-223 SNNPLEIFS
+223 ANNPLEIFS

-241 LIYVEAHDAKQVS
+241 LIYVEAHDSKQVS

-265 SSGVKLVPIDE
+265 SSGIKLVPIDE

-332 RDDPMGGGV
+332 RDDPMGGSV

-423 AGTQGEDGAHRTNF
+423 AGIHGDDGAHRTDF

-478 GEVVLLRATH
+478 GEIVLLRATH

-624 QGHEIRVRDNMKE
+624 QGHEIHVRDNMKE

-652 STYAFLFSREI
+652 STYAFLFNREI

-693 MNPAMMGGGMVGSGI
+693 MNPAMKGGGMVGSGI

-759 DKLRMKGPDGKYVP
+759 DKLRMKGPDGKYIP
-773 ITDGFPRRNNNT
+773 ISDGFPRRNNNM
-785 SSMGPP
+785 SNMGPP
-791 VSSGGGGGG
+791 PAAGGGGG
-800 GGWNTPSRAG
+800 GGWGTPNNRAG

-815 GRMQSPYLTGANGSK
+815 GRMQSPYLTGASGGK
-830 TPGWGEGSRISFG
+830 TPGWGDGSRTPFG
-843 GGKTPAWNSSA
+843 GGKTPAWNSA
-854 TPMHQSADSFGGKT
+854 TPMHQAADSFGGKT
-868 PGGAGATNSWGGATP
+868 PGGAGATGTWGSATP
-883 GRTSWGGATPGRPAG
+883 GRPTWGGATPGRPAAP
-898 QGGQGGWGGATPA
+898 GGWGGATPA

-923 NTWGGAT
+923 ASGNTWGGAT
-930 PAANKDSWG
+930 PATNKDSWG

-952 SGSGGDSGWNASG
+952 SGSGGDSGEWNASG

-1021 PTPGVFGMTPGYSV
+1021 PTPGVFGMTPGYGV

-1048 GAGMDD
+1048 GSGMDD
-1054 DESGGRAGEKG
+1054 DEHGGRAGEKG
-1065 LPQDWLMSLPENVL
+1065 LPQDWLMSFPENIL
-1079 VDAVLEF
+1079 VDAMLEF

-1127 NSDETLGGVPHQYL
+1127 NSDETLGGVPYQYL

>member
-1 MASREYIDDED
+1 MVDLTRMSQPID
-12 EELPDASELG
+12 A
-22 RSRQAVDDVED
+22 RQQTTSDMTN
-33 EEERDSEEDED
+33 
-44 EEDEEEEDEEEQ
+44 
-56 DSGRQRKRVKVSPAL
+56 SGNST
-71 SNLPFMLKCC
+71 N
-81 VSAHLNGPRHIVSL
+81 
-95 ISKSRLTTMTK
+95 
-106 TWTTTMTSCTRK
+106 
-118 ATREFIDEDAGFDP
+118 
-132 SEPANRRAAADH
+132 
-144 IRYDQQRELNERD
+144 
-157 LAELAQDY
+157 DY

-202 KIGREKELVFSLMR
+202 KAGREKELVFSLMR

-223 SNNPLEIFS
+223 TNNPLEIFS

-254 TALNGLVGAYI
+254 TALNGLVGAYV
-265 SSGVKLVPIDE
+265 SSGIKLVPIDE
-276 MSSLLKIKRAETT
+276 MSSLLKIKRVETT

-332 RDDPMGGGV
+332 RDDAMGGGV

-398 IEKDIRLTGIQTD
+398 IEKDIRLSGIQTD
-411 NVNPTLD
+411 NINPTLD
-418 EITQF
+418 EIAQF
-423 AGTQGEDGAHRTNF
+423 ARIHGEDGAPGDV

-442 AEASRKTATAVL
+442 AEASRKAATAVL

-464 GEQTGVYGVVESIS
+464 GEQTGVHGVVESIS
-478 GEVVLLRATH
+478 GEIVLLRATH
-488 IEIEGQKIEVPARSV
+488 IDIEGQKIEVPARSV

-519 NTDETGLVVSVTDNV
+519 NTDETGLVVSVTNNV

-624 QGHEIRVRDNMKE
+624 HGHEIRVRDNMKE
-637 AEGEMRKGQVLHIHQ
+637 VDGEMRKGQVLHIHQ
-652 STYAFLFSREI
+652 STYAFLFNREI

-759 DKLRMKGPDGKYVP
+759 DKLRMKGPDGKYIP
-773 ITDGFPRRNNNT
+773 ISDGFSRRNNASN
-785 SSMGPP
+785 MGPP
-791 VSSGGGGGG
+791 TSTPNSGANS
-800 GGWNTPSRAG
+800 GWGTPSGRGG

-815 GRMQSPYLTGANGSK
+815 GRTQNPYLAGSR
-830 TPGWGEGSRISFG
+830 TPGWGGDGSRTPFG
-843 GGKTPAWNSSA
+843 GGKTPVWNSSA
-854 TPMHQSADSFGGKT
+854 TPMHQSGSFGGKT
-868 PGGAGATNSWGGATP
+868 PGGAGATNGSWGGATP
-883 GRTSWGGATPGRPAG
+883 GRSTWGGATPGRPS
-898 QGGQGGWGGATPA
+898 GQGGWGGATPA

-923 NTWGGAT
+923 SSGNTWGGAT
-930 PAANKDSWG
+930 PAASKDSWG

-944 RPSASGSG
+944 RPNASG
-952 SGSGGDSGWNASG
+952 SGSGGDSGEWSPSG
-965 GDEWGGSADTP
+965 GDEWGGSAETP

-1001 GGGAFSSAP
+1001 GAGAFSSAP
-1010 TPAFGSSYGSA
+1010 TPAFGSGYGSA
-1021 PTPGVFGMTPGYSV
+1021 PTPGVFGMTPGYGV

-1048 GAGMDD
+1048 GSGMDD
-1054 DESGGRAGEKG
+1054 DEGGGRSGEKG
-1065 LPQDWLMSLPENVL
+1065 LPKDWLMTLPENVL
-1079 VDAVLEF
+1079 VGAILERR
-1086 YVPEGETTGYA
+1086 
-1097 DGAYDGQT
+1097 YDGQT
-1105 AIFVTRLDS
+1105 AVFVTRLDS
-1114 GARYARTVTVKFP
+1114 GARYSRTVTVKLLS
-1127 NSDETLGGVPHQYL
+1127 NDETLGGVPYEYL

-1155 DRSHSSFG
+1155 DRGHSSFG

-1176 MLEVFDENMSNP
+1176 MLEVFDEHMSNP
-1188 DMEFLKVSMIVKKH
+1188 DMEFLKVNMIVKKH
-1202 HV
+1202 QT

>member
-1 MASREYIDDED
+1 MASRDYLDDDED
-12 EELPDASELG
+12 DLPEASELG
-22 RSRQAVDDVED
+22 RSRQVEDDVED
-33 EEERDSEEDED
+33 DEERDSEEEED
-44 EEDEEEEDEEEQ
+44 EEDDEEEEDEEQ
-56 DSGRQRKRVKVSPAL
+56 DSGRQRKRVKRAPKR
-71 SNLPFMLKCC
+71 PK
-81 VSAHLNGPRHIVSL
+81 AHRFLDLEVEVDDDDEDLDDDDDEFH
-95 ISKSRLTTMTK
+95 KE
-106 TWTTTMTSCTRK
+106 
-118 ATREFIDEDAGFDP
+118 AREFIDEDGGFDP
-132 SEPANRRAAADH
+132 NEPANRRAAADH

-202 KIGREKELVFSLMR
+202 KAGREKELVFSLMR

-223 SNNPLEIFS
+223 TNNPLEIFS

-254 TALNGLVGAYI
+254 TALNGLVGAYV
-265 SSGVKLVPIDE
+265 SSGIKLVPIDE
-276 MSSLLKIKRAETT
+276 MSSLLKIKRVETT

-332 RDDPMGGGV
+332 RDDAMGGGV

-398 IEKDIRLTGIQTD
+398 IEKDIRLSGIQTD
-411 NVNPTLD
+411 NINPTLD
-418 EITQF
+418 EIAQF
-423 AGTQGEDGAHRTNF
+423 ARIHGEDGAPGDV

-442 AEASRKTATAVL
+442 AEASRKAATAVL

-464 GEQTGVYGVVESIS
+464 GEQTGVHGVVESIS
-478 GEVVLLRATH
+478 GEIVLLRATH
-488 IEIEGQKIEVPARSV
+488 IDIEGQKIEVPARSV

-519 NTDETGLVVSVTDNV
+519 NTDETGLVVSVTNNV

-624 QGHEIRVRDNMKE
+624 HGHEIRVRDNMKE
-637 AEGEMRKGQVLHIHQ
+637 VDGEMRKGQVLHIHQ
-652 STYAFLFSREI
+652 STYAFLFNREI

-759 DKLRMKGPDGKYVP
+759 DKLRMKGPDGKYIP
-773 ITDGFPRRNNNT
+773 ISDGFSRRNNASN
-785 SSMGPP
+785 MGPP
-791 VSSGGGGGG
+791 TSTPNSGANS
-800 GGWNTPSRAG
+800 GWGTPSGRGG

-815 GRMQSPYLTGANGSK
+815 GRTQNPYLAGSR
-830 TPGWGEGSRISFG
+830 TPGWGGDGSRTPFG
-843 GGKTPAWNSSA
+843 GGKTPVWNSSA
-854 TPMHQSADSFGGKT
+854 TPMHQSGSFGGKT
-868 PGGAGATNSWGGATP
+868 PGGAGATNGSWGGATP
-883 GRTSWGGATPGRPAG
+883 GRSTWGGATPGRPS
-898 QGGQGGWGGATPA
+898 GQGGWGGATPA

-923 NTWGGAT
+923 SSGNAWGGAT

-944 RPSASGSG
+944 RP
-952 SGSGGDSGWNASG
+952 N
-965 GDEWGGSADTP
+965 GGSAETP

-1001 GGGAFSSAP
+1001 GAGAFSSAP
-1010 TPAFGSSYGSA
+1010 TPAFGSGYGSA
-1021 PTPGVFGMTPGYSV
+1021 PTPGVFGMTPGYGV

-1048 GAGMDD
+1048 GSGMDD
-1054 DESGGRAGEKG
+1054 DEGGDRSGEKG
-1065 LPQDWLMSLPENVL
+1065 MFGQEIDSYWTLINRQLGLPKDWLMTLPENVL
-1079 VDAVLEF
+1079 VGAILEF
-1086 YVPEGETTGYA
+1086 CISEGETTGYA

-1105 AIFVTRLDS
+1105 AVFVTRLDS
-1114 GARYARTVTVKFP
+1114 GARYSRTVTVKLL
-1127 NSDETLGGVPHQYL
+1127 NNDETLGGVPYEYL

-1155 DRSHSSFG
+1155 DRGHSSFG

-1176 MLEVFDENMSNP
+1176 MLEVFDEHMSNP
-1188 DMEFLKVSMIVKKH
+1188 DMEFLKVNMIVKKH
-1202 HV
+1202 QT

>member
-1 MASREYIDDED
+1 MASRDYLDDDED
-12 EELPDASELG
+12 DLPEASELG
-22 RSRQAVDDVED
+22 RSRQVEDDVED
-33 EEERDSEEDED
+33 DEERDSEEEED
-44 EEDEEEEDEEEQ
+44 EEDDEEEEDEEQ
-56 DSGRQRKRVKVSPAL
+56 DSGRQRKRVKRAPKR
-71 SNLPFMLKCC
+71 PK
-81 VSAHLNGPRHIVSL
+81 AHP
-95 ISKSRLTTMTK
+95 
-106 TWTTTMTSCTRK
+106 
-118 ATREFIDEDAGFDP
+118 REFIDEDGGFDP
-132 SEPANRRAAADH
+132 NEPANRRAAADH

-202 KIGREKELVFSLMR
+202 KAGREKELVFSLMR

-223 SNNPLEIFS
+223 TNNPLEIFC

-254 TALNGLVGAYI
+254 TALNGL
-265 SSGVKLVPIDE
+265 
-276 MSSLLKIKRAETT
+276 IKRVETT

-332 RDDPMGGGV
+332 RDDAMGGGV

-398 IEKDIRLTGIQTD
+398 IEKDIRLSGIQTD
-411 NVNPTLD
+411 NINPTLD
-418 EITQF
+418 EIAQF
-423 AGTQGEDGAHRTNF
+423 ARIHGEDGAPGDV

-442 AEASRKTATAVL
+442 AEASRKAATAVL

-464 GEQTGVYGVVESIS
+464 GEQTGVHGVVESIS
-478 GEVVLLRATH
+478 GEIVLLRATH
-488 IEIEGQKIEVPARSV
+488 IDIEGQKIEVPARSV

-519 NTDETGLVVSVTDNV
+519 NTDETGLVVSVTNNV

-624 QGHEIRVRDNMKE
+624 HGHEIRVRDNMKE
-637 AEGEMRKGQVLHIHQ
+637 VDGEMRKGQVLHIHQ
-652 STYAFLFSREI
+652 STYAFLFNREI

-759 DKLRMKGPDGKYVP
+759 DKLRMKGPDGKYIP
-773 ITDGFPRRNNNT
+773 ISDGFSRRNNASN
-785 SSMGPP
+785 MGPP
-791 VSSGGGGGG
+791 TSTPNSGANS
-800 GGWNTPSRAG
+800 GWGTPSGRGG

-815 GRMQSPYLTGANGSK
+815 GRTQNPYLAGSR
-830 TPGWGEGSRISFG
+830 TPGWGGDGSRTPFG
-843 GGKTPAWNSSA
+843 GGKTPYGILQLL
-854 TPMHQSADSFGGKT
+854 PMHQSGSFGGKT
-868 PGGAGATNSWGGATP
+868 PGGAGATATAL
-883 GRTSWGGATPGRPAG
+883 GVVQLPAG
-898 QGGQGGWGGATPA
+898 QRGAERPLDLQGQGGWGGATPA
-911 RSTPWGGATPAR
+911 RSTPWEVLPLPDHREIPGEEQLRQRARTHGVGPLQDDQMQVGLGRAETRESGLPLGGR
-923 NTWGGAT
+923 M
-930 PAANKDSWG
+930 
-939 GATPG
+939 
-944 RPSASGSG
+944 
-952 SGSGGDSGWNASG
+952 
-965 GDEWGGSADTP
+965 GSAETP

-1001 GGGAFSSAP
+1001 GAGAFSSAP
-1010 TPAFGSSYGSA
+1010 TPAFGSGYGSA
-1021 PTPGVFGMTPGYSV
+1021 PTPGVFGMTPGYGV

-1048 GAGMDD
+1048 GSGMDD
-1054 DESGGRAGEKG
+1054 DEGGGRSGEKG
-1065 LPQDWLMSLPENVL
+1065 MLTKDWLMTLPENVL
-1079 VDAVLEF
+1079 VGAILEF
-1086 YVPEGETTGYA
+1086 CISEGETTGYA

-1105 AIFVTRLDS
+1105 AVFVTRLDS
-1114 GARYARTVTVKFP
+1114 GARYSRTVTVKLL
-1127 NSDETLGGVPHQYL
+1127 NNDETLGGVPYEYL

-1155 DRSHSSFG
+1155 DRGHSSFG

-1176 MLEVFDENMSNP
+1176 MLEVFDEHMSNP
-1188 DMEFLKVSMIVKKH
+1188 DMEFLKVNMIVKKH
-1202 HV
+1202 QT

>member
-1 MASREYIDDED
+1 MAPRDYIEDDED
-12 EELPDASELG
+12 DLPDAADVG
-22 RSRQAVDDVED
+22 RSRQAADDVEED
-33 EEERDSEEDED
+33 EERDSEEDED
-44 EEDEEEEDEEEQ
+44 EEDDDEEEEEEEQ
-56 DSGRQRKRVKVSPAL
+56 DSGRQRKRVKRAPKR
-71 SNLPFMLKCC
+71 PK
-81 VSAHLNGPRHIVSL
+81 AHRFLDLEVEVDDDDEDIDDDDDELG
-95 ISKSRLTTMTK
+95 KE
-106 TWTTTMTSCTRK
+106 
-118 ATREFIDEDAGFDP
+118 AREFIDEDGGFDP
-132 SEPANRRAAADH
+132 NEPANRRAAADH

-202 KIGREKELVFSLMR
+202 KVGREKEIVFSLMR
-216 KYMDKEH
+216 KFIDKEH
-223 SNNPLEIFS
+223 TNGPLEIFS

-254 TALNGLVGAYI
+254 NALNGLVGAYV
-265 SSGVKLVPIDE
+265 SSGIKLVPIDE
-276 MSSLLKIKRAETT
+276 MSSLLKIKRVETT

-309 VIDVTENG
+309 VLDITENG

-332 RDDPMGGGV
+332 RDDAMGGV

-398 IEKDIRLTGIQTD
+398 IEKDIRLSGIQTD

-418 EITQF
+418 EIAQF
-423 AGTQGEDGAHRTNF
+423 AGTHGEDGAPDV

-442 AEASRKTATAVL
+442 AEASRKAATAVL

-464 GEQTGVYGVVESIS
+464 GEQTGVHGVVESIS
-478 GEVVLLRATH
+478 GETVLLRATH
-488 IEIEGQKIEVPARSV
+488 IDIEGQKIEVPARSV

-519 NTDETGLVVSVTDNV
+519 NTDETGLVVSVTNNV

-607 HQITLRRDSNRA
+607 HQITLRRDSHRA

-624 QGHEIRVRDNMKE
+624 NGHEIRVRDNMKE
-637 AEGEMRKGQVLHIHQ
+637 VDGEMRKGQVLHIHQ
-652 STYAFLFSREI
+652 STYAFLFNREI

-693 MNPAMMGGGMVGSGI
+693 MNPAMMGGGGMVGSGI
-708 MTRAPRDRLIGVH
+708 MTRAPRDRLIGVS

-727 LQKGYVGTVKETN
+727 IQKGYIGTVKETN

-773 ITDGFPRRNNNT
+773 LTDGFPRRNNNV
-785 SSMGPP
+785 SNMGPP
-791 VSSGGGGGG
+791 VVTPGTGANAGWGTPSGRG
-800 GGWNTPSRAG
+800 GGWG
-810 GAASP
+810 ASP
-815 GRMQSPYLTGANGSK
+815 VGRSSSPYAAGNK
-830 TPGWGEGSRISFG
+830 TPAWGDGSRTPFG
-843 GGKTPAWNSSA
+843 GGKTPAWSASA
-854 TPMHQSADSFGGKT
+854 TPNPYASGSFGGKT
-868 PGGAGATNSWGGATP
+868 PGGAGATNGGSWGGATP
-883 GRTSWGGATPGRPAG
+883 GRPSWGGATPGRPAG
-898 QGGQGGWGGATPA
+898 QGGWGGATPARPGNSWGGATPA
-911 RSTPWGGATPAR
+911 RSGNSWGGATPA
-923 NTWGGAT
+923 GG
-930 PAANKDSWG
+930 KDSWG

-944 RPSASGSG
+944 PNSESTSSGDA
-952 SGSGGDSGWNASG
+952 GGWGPSG
-965 GDEWGGSADTP
+965 GDEWGGSADSAPTP
-976 YTAPTPGAGLMSAP
+976 YTAPTPGAGLISAP

-1001 GGGAFSSAP
+1001 GAFSAATS
-1010 TPAFGSSYGSA
+1010 PAFGSGYGSA
-1021 PTPGVFGMTPGYSV
+1021 PTPGVFGMTPGYGV

-1054 DESGGRAGEKG
+1054 DELGGRTVEKE
-1065 LPQDWLMSLPENVL
+1065 LPHDWLMIFPEHAL
-1079 VDAVLEF
+1079 VGAMLEF
-1086 YVPEGETTGYA
+1086 CVPEGETSGFSE
-1097 DGAYDGQT
+1097 GKYDGQVGV
-1105 AIFVTRLDS
+1105 FVTRLDS
-1114 GARYARTVTVKFP
+1114 GTGYAQTVTVKLLQ
-1127 NSDETLGGVPHQYL
+1127 DGAVLGSVPFQYL
-1141 KAVEPRDN
+1141 APVRPGENDH
-1149 EYAICL
+1149 AICL

-1163 RTALVSSKDGEDC
+1163 RTAVLSSKDGEDC

-1188 DMEFLKVSMIVKKH
+1188 DMEFLKFNMIVKKH
-1202 HV
+1202 HVEGR

>member
-1 MASREYIDDED
+1 MASREYIDDDDED
-12 EELPDASELG
+12 LPDASELA
-22 RSRQAVDDVED
+22 RTRQPVDDVED
-33 EEERDSEEDED
+33 EEERDSEEEED
-44 EEDEEEEDEEEQ
+44 EEDEEEEEEEEA
-56 DSGRQRKRVKVSPAL
+56 DSGRQRKRVKRAPKR
-71 SNLPFMLKCC
+71 PK
-81 VSAHLNGPRHIVSL
+81 AHRFLDLEVEVDDDEEDLDDDDDELH
-95 ISKSRLTTMTK
+95 KE
-106 TWTTTMTSCTRK
+106 
-118 ATREFIDEDAGFDP
+118 TREFIDEDGGFDP
-132 SEPANRRAAADH
+132 NEPANRRAAADH
-144 IRYDQQRELNERD
+144 IRYDQQRELNEPADRIRYDQQRELNERD

-202 KIGREKELVFSLMR
+202 KVGREKELVFSLMR

-241 LIYVEAHDAKQVS
+241 LIYVEAHDSKQVS

-265 SSGVKLVPIDE
+265 SSGIKLVPIDE
-276 MSSLLKIKRAETT
+276 MSSLLKIKRVETT

-309 VIDVTENG
+309 VIDITENG

-371 KAYGPRSVGRRQ
+371 KASP
-383 ANAYVFMNDTYKDGF
+383 NLLEFMAKT
-398 IEKDIRLTGIQTD
+398 EPTAHQTE
-411 NVNPTLD
+411 NINPTLD

-423 AGTQGEDGAHRTNF
+423 AGIHGEDGAHRTGF

-478 GEVVLLRATH
+478 GEIVLLRATH

-637 AEGEMRKGQVLHIHQ
+637 AEGEMRKGHVLHIHQ
-652 STYAFLFSREI
+652 STYAFLFNREI

-673 ARSLVSVAPKGPG
+673 ARSLLSVAPKGPG
-686 AGMDLSK
+686 TGMDLSK
-693 MNPAMMGGGMVGSGI
+693 MNPAMMGGGMV
-708 MTRAPRDRLIGVH
+708 
-721 VMVTKG
+721 
-727 LQKGYVGTVKETN
+727 
-740 GNLVRVELVTG
+740 
-751 NKVISIEK
+751 
-759 DKLRMKGPDGKYVP
+759 
-773 ITDGFPRRNNNT
+773 
-785 SSMGPP
+785 
-791 VSSGGGGGG
+791 
-800 GGWNTPSRAG
+800 
-810 GAASP
+810 
-815 GRMQSPYLTGANGSK
+815 
-830 TPGWGEGSRISFG
+830 
-843 GGKTPAWNSSA
+843 
-854 TPMHQSADSFGGKT
+854 
-868 PGGAGATNSWGGATP
+868 
-883 GRTSWGGATPGRPAG
+883 
-898 QGGQGGWGGATPA
+898 
-911 RSTPWGGATPAR
+911 
-923 NTWGGAT
+923 
-930 PAANKDSWG
+930 
-939 GATPG
+939 
-944 RPSASGSG
+944 
-952 SGSGGDSGWNASG
+952 
-965 GDEWGGSADTP
+965 
-976 YTAPTPGAGLMSAP
+976 
-990 TPGAPLSAPTP
+990 
-1001 GGGAFSSAP
+1001 
-1010 TPAFGSSYGSA
+1010 
-1021 PTPGVFGMTPGYSV
+1021 
-1035 SQTPRGAPTPFVS
+1035 
-1048 GAGMDD
+1048 
-1054 DESGGRAGEKG
+1054 
-1065 LPQDWLMSLPENVL
+1065 
-1079 VDAVLEF
+1079 
-1086 YVPEGETTGYA
+1086 
-1097 DGAYDGQT
+1097 
-1105 AIFVTRLDS
+1105 
-1114 GARYARTVTVKFP
+1114 
-1127 NSDETLGGVPHQYL
+1127 
-1141 KAVEPRDN
+1141 
-1149 EYAICL
+1149 
-1155 DRSHSSFG
+1155 
-1163 RTALVSSKDGEDC
+1163 
-1176 MLEVFDENMSNP
+1176 
-1188 DMEFLKVSMIVKKH
+1188 
-1202 HV
+1202 